1 MRMISVNNL
10 GMKKSYWVVLGGSCL
25 VIVTGLIY
33 FKFYKA
39 NTSKPQPMAHSLE
52 YDAVVDEHI
61 DTSKLSRNE
70 VDLAATMQVVSQRF
84 AVYQFNHQKLRGKW
98 GDLNVI
104 VDRQTG
110 KSVSRSLLPVN
121 KAQPVFALSSLPECL
136 MAEQPDQK
144 SYEICVR

>member
-1 MRMISVNNL
+1 MRLFLTSGL
-10 GMKKSYWVVLGGSCL
+10 GMKKSYWLVLGGSSL
-25 VIVTGLIY
+25 VIVTGLLY
-33 FKFYKA
+33 FKVYKA
-39 NTSKPQPMAHSLE
+39 GESPQPMAHTLE
-52 YDAVVDEHI
+52 YNNVVDEHI
-61 DTSKLSRNE
+61 DTTKLPRNE
-70 VDLAATMQVVSQRF
+70 VDLSATMQVIGHRF